1 MRIFNAINVRFLA
14 ALLAVS
20 LMTGQGALFA
30 ASDSSKDLQKG
41 IKLYEENRDDEAM
54 DYFIDVLVN
63 GSRAE
68 VDEANRYINLIHNR
82 IGGIQDPVEVDINF
96 NEGEP
101 VRLEAS
107 QDPAVLE
114 AQLAAENAPIEE
126 ELDSVGLTDTAEQD
140 AAAMKSQEEAELLA
154 AQQAQLQ
161 SQKAQ
166 EQAEL
171 DALLQEQELLEQ
183 QARERALQAQAPSAV
198 EEKTEETKETSSST
212 FTDLTS
218 PSALKAR
225 QIYTSQKLESMK
237 QAAIAKLQ
245 QTDGVRL
252 YFRNNLPDAI
262 DIDSDVLFNGY
273 KFRPEAL
280 PLLDEVYT
288 LMALTQ
294 GAGYIILPPGSYT
307 DNITLAGIRQAMA
320 LNSFFVH
327 KGLSSGKISYNMGLF
342 DQEPPAKFANLD
354 GISIV
359 FDFDAALPASMPQ
372 ASSVTK
378 LPMLSMA
385 VVPVNNKIDPSA
397 GEAFAVDF
405 SVIETEEPL
414 DNWLFQVVQHA
425 ANGGYYVVRQLEGFS
440 PVYHQIVWNGRKG
453 IIGPELACG
462 TYTLALTARDVLGGK
477 RTIRRQIEVACKN
490 LSADKKEVSAE
501 TDKNL
506 DYKTARLWNKP
517 ARIMKSAPVTSEP
530 EMVDPLA
537 DSASAGVAAPAAS
550 TADPYAAYGA
560 QQPAAGVSNPYAAP
574 AAGTSDPYAAY
585 GAQQP
590 AAGVSNPYA
599 APAAATANPYAA
611 PATGTQPSAQGVT
624 NPYDMPYEEYGA
636 Q

>member
-1 MRIFNAINVRFLA
+1 
-14 ALLAVS
+14 
-20 LMTGQGALFA
+20 
-30 ASDSSKDLQKG
+30 
-41 IKLYEENRDDEAM
+41 
-54 DYFIDVLVN
+54 
-63 GSRAE
+63 
-68 VDEANRYINLIHNR
+68 
-82 IGGIQDPVEVDINF
+82 
-96 NEGEP
+96 
-101 VRLEAS
+101 
-107 QDPAVLE
+107 
-114 AQLAAENAPIEE
+114 
-126 ELDSVGLTDTAEQD
+126 
-140 AAAMKSQEEAELLA
+140 
-154 AQQAQLQ
+154 
-161 SQKAQ
+161 
-166 EQAEL
+166 
-171 DALLQEQELLEQ
+171 
-183 QARERALQAQAPSAV
+183 
-198 EEKTEETKETSSST
+198 
-212 FTDLTS
+212 
-218 PSALKAR
+218 
-225 QIYTSQKLESMK
+225 
-237 QAAIAKLQ
+237 
-245 QTDGVRL
+245 
-252 YFRNNLPDAI
+252 
-262 DIDSDVLFNGY
+262 
-273 KFRPEAL
+273 
-280 PLLDEVYT
+280 
-288 LMALTQ
+288 
-294 GAGYIILPPGSYT
+294 
-307 DNITLAGIRQAMA
+307 
-320 LNSFFVH
+320 
-327 KGLSSGKISYNMGLF
+327 
-342 DQEPPAKFANLD
+342 
-354 GISIV
+354 
-359 FDFDAALPASMPQ
+359 
-372 ASSVTK
+372 
-378 LPMLSMA
+378 MLSMA

-537 DSASAGVAAPAAS
+537 DSASAGVAAPAAG